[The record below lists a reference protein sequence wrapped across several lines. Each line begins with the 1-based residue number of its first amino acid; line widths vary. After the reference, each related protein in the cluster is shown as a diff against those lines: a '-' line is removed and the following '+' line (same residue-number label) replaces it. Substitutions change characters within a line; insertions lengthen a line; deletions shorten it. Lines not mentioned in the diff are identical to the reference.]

1 VRRVKRVTRTRPP
14 GQWQFE
20 AHTARGRGTAPRARQ
35 ARTRNRKI
43 LTGSSLHLCS
53 RVPHGPRKISR
64 YVGMCSAIFAFCGVT
79 TDVASHV
86 ASSGRAC
93 RVGRRVGRRV
103 RWIDGS
109 RSLSPF
115 YFPARRAGGGRGRG
129 ARGGAAGPGV
139 RRVVSLSRLQYN
151 FVRVSVISLQSAPWA
166 ARQTTQ
172 ESAPAGGAC
181 SSGTSRCARRSV
193 CLVAL
198 RHISWATG
206 SGRVP
211 RARSLIYATPA

>member
-1 VRRVKRVTRTRPP
+1 MARRHAHAKPTHKIGNSSPFPRCTSAVAFRTVHGRSRDMWAMCVGDFFAVTSR
-14 GQWQFE
+14 
-20 AHTARGRGTAPRARQ
+20 
-35 ARTRNRKI
+35 
-43 LTGSSLHLCS
+43 LTS
-53 RVPHGPRKISR
+53 RVERPRVPRRPSR
-64 YVGMCSAIFAFCGVT
+64 RPS
-79 TDVASHV
+79 
-86 ASSGRAC
+86 RAVD
-93 RVGRRVGRRV
+93 RM
-103 RWIDGS
+103 DPAL
-109 RSLSPF
+109 SLSF
-115 YFPARRAGGGRGRG
+115 FSPARRAGGGRGAARG
-129 ARGGAAGPGV
+129 ACENRDARGV
-139 RRVVSLSRLQYN
+139 LFHCDCLDYN
-151 FVRVSVISLQSAPWA
+151 FVRVSVISLQSAPLA

>member
-1 VRRVKRVTRTRPP
+1 MARRH
-14 GQWQFE
+14 
-20 AHTARGRGTAPRARQ
+20 AHAKPVIQ
-35 ARTRNRKI
+35 NRKPLAI
-43 LTGSSLHLCS
+43 SSLHLCS

-64 YVGMCSAIFAFCGVT
+64 YVGDVCRRFFCG
-79 TDVASHV
+79 DVASHV
-86 ASSGRAC
+86 SRRAAARAASAVASAVAC
-93 RVGRRVGRRV
+93 GGS
-103 RWIDGS
+103 DGS
-109 RSLSPF
+109 RSLSLIF
-115 YFPARRAGGGRGRG
+115 FPGAAGRRRAGRG
-129 ARGGAAGPGV
+129 ARCMTACE
-139 RRVVSLSRLQYN
+139 RRIEMRFVSLHCDCLDYN